1 MMNTWYKT
9 VVLFS
14 GILGIL
20 NFSFASDYASYAGG
34 FLRMGTT
41 ARSIAM
47 GSGFTAELDQ
57 GFSAFHNPA
66 GISFTENRNA
76 SVTNHSLQLDRMF
89 IASSF
94 ATYLPPTA
102 GLGIAWI
109 RAGVNQIDGRT
120 ESGQHTSYLSTSE
133 DAYYISFGQRIK
145 PWFSVGINIKLLRLQ
160 LPMNESN
167 LLGQGMGFDIGL
179 LLRPIPNISF
189 GLVIQDLNS
198 SYLWQ
203 TSEIFAETGRT
214 YREDFPVIYR
224 FGGTYHYKEIYFV
237 GDVGVVTDYEDI
249 LGVPVRIG
257 GEYIYNENYFLRAGF
272 GNSRISAGAGMKY
285 ILFNQKESFIDY
297 AFVMETALNLAHVF
311 TVSIQ
316 F

>member
-1 MMNTWYKT
+1 
-9 VVLFS
+9 
-14 GILGIL
+14 
-20 NFSFASDYASYAGG
+20 
-34 FLRMGTT
+34 MGTT

-57 GFSAFHNPA
+57 GFSAYHNPA

-89 IASSF
+89 LVSSF
-94 ATYLPPTA
+94 STYLPPTA

-109 RAGVNQIDGRT
+109 RAGVNQIDGRDANGEHT
-120 ESGQHTSYLSTSE
+120 ELLSTSE

-145 PWFSVGINIKLLRLQ
+145 PWISVGINIKVLQFQ
-160 LPMNESN
+160 LPTQTSV
-167 LLGQGMGFDIGL
+167 LIGKGMGFDLGMMV
-179 LLRPIPNISF
+179 RPFPHLSLGFVLQN
-189 GLVIQDLNS
+189 LNS
-198 SYLWQ
+198 YYDWHA
-203 TSEIFAETGRT
+203 TK
-214 YREDFPVIYR
+214 REKFPEIYR
-224 FGGTYHYKEIYFV
+224 FGGTFHYKEIYFV

-257 GEYIYNENYFLRAGF
+257 CEYNYNENYFLRAGF
-272 GNSRISAGAGMKY
+272 GNSRVSLGAGMQY
-285 ILFNQKESFIDY
+285 ILFNKKESFVDY
-297 AFVMETALNLAHVF
+297 AFVIEPALNFAHVF